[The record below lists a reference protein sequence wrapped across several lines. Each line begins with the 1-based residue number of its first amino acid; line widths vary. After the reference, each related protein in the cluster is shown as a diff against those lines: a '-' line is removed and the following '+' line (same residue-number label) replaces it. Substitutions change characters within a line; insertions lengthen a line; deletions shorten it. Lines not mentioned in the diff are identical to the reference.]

1 MPFKD
6 QMRNSEGVCMSSFLI
21 RGALVIDG
29 SNREPFRGDIAIENG
44 MITDVSPFTKNG
56 GKAAVEAD
64 GLVLA
69 PGFIDIHSHTDLT
82 IFKHPLAES
91 KALQGVTTEVIGNCG
106 IGAFPVNDERKAALI
121 DYLKMHEFHL
131 PSYGLSWNHFTQY
144 ADQLDRIGLGLNLAP
159 LVAHGALRIAILG
172 AEDRFPSKKEF
183 ETMKNLLIDS
193 LEQGAWG
200 LSTGLIYPPGS
211 FAKTEELVD
220 LARIVADHGAIYT
233 SHIRGEGATLME
245 ALDEAICIG
254 KKSGVRVEVSH
265 LKAMGKD
272 NWGRGKEA
280 LLKLEKARQEGVDIA
295 ADQYPYEA
303 TSTSL
308 TALVPQWAQ
317 AGGVSELLKRLAS
330 PETEE
335 RLQME
340 ILREIDKRGGPSRIV
355 IAGIGSAKNIE
366 LSGKNVSQI
375 AALWNCPPE
384 IAVMRVLR
392 EEKAAVGAVYF
403 SLSGEDVAAILSSD
417 QVSVGSDGMG
427 MNAEEDLGKST
438 HPRSYGTFPRI
449 LGLYAREKG
458 TLSMAKAIHKMT
470 GLVAGR
476 VGLKNRGFIQ
486 PGFMADLVLFDP
498 MTIQDRSTFEHP
510 HQYAAGVVYT
520 WVNGCPIVQEGRIT
534 GNTPGRVLRKREVSS
549 YG

>member
-1 MPFKD
+1 
-6 QMRNSEGVCMSSFLI
+6 MSSFLI
-21 RGALVIDG
+21 RGAQVIDG
-29 SNREPFRGDIAIENG
+29 SNREPFRGDIAVENG
-44 MITDVSPFTKNG
+44 MITEVSPSIKGG
-56 GKAAVEAD
+56 GKTVIEAD
-64 GLVLA
+64 GLVAA

-106 IGAFPVNDERKAALI
+106 IGAFPVNPERRSLLI
-121 DYLKMHEFHL
+121 DYLRMHEFHL
-131 PSYGLSWNHFTQY
+131 PSDGLSWDHFTQY

-159 LVAHGALRIAILG
+159 LAAHGALRIAILG
-172 AEDRFPSKKEF
+172 AEDRIPGDKEL
-183 ETMKNLLIDS
+183 ERMKNLLVDS

-220 LARIVADHGAIYT
+220 LAKIVARYGAIYT

-245 ALDEAICIG
+245 ALDEAIRIG

-280 LLKLEKARQEGVDIA
+280 LSKLEKARQSGVDIA

-308 TALVPQWAQ
+308 TALVPPWAH
-317 AGGVSELLKRLAS
+317 AGGVSELLRRLAS
-330 PETEE
+330 PETAE
-335 RLQME
+335 RLQSE
-340 ILREIDKRGGPSRIV
+340 ILREINQRGGPGRIV
-355 IAGIGSAKNIE
+355 IAGIGSGKNVE

-375 AALWNCPPE
+375 AELWNCAPE
-384 IAVMRVLR
+384 IAVMRLLL

-417 QVSVGSDGMG
+417 QVSFGSDGMG
-427 MNAEEDLGKST
+427 MNAEEDPGKSA

-449 LGLYAREKG
+449 LGVYAREKG

-476 VGLKNRGFIQ
+476 MDLKNRGFIK
-486 PGFMADLVLFDP
+486 PGFTADLVLFDP
-498 MTIQDRSTFEHP
+498 LTIQDRSTFDHP
-510 HQYAAGVVYT
+510 HQYATGVVHT
-520 WVNGCPIVQEGRIT
+520 WVNGCPTVQEGRIT
-534 GNTPGRVLRKREVSS
+534 GNTPGRVLRKRGVSS
-549 YG
+549 RS

>member
-1 MPFKD
+1 
-6 QMRNSEGVCMSSFLI
+6 MSSFLI
-21 RGALVIDG
+21 RGAQVIDG
-29 SNREPFRGDIAIENG
+29 SKREPFRGDIAVDNG
-44 MITDVSPFTKNG
+44 LITEVSPSIKGG
-56 GKAAVEAD
+56 GKTVIEAD
-64 GLVLA
+64 GLVAA

-106 IGAFPVNDERKAALI
+106 IGAFPVNQDRKAVLI
-121 DYLKMHEFHL
+121 DYLKMHDFHL
-131 PSYGLSWNHFTQY
+131 PSDGLSWNNFAQY

-159 LVAHGALRIAILG
+159 LAAHGALRIAILG
-172 AEDRFPSKKEF
+172 AEDRIPGDKEL
-183 ETMKNLLIDS
+183 ERMKNLLIDS

-220 LARIVADHGAIYT
+220 LAKIVARYGAIYT

-245 ALDEAICIG
+245 ALDEAIRIG

-280 LLKLEKARQEGVDIA
+280 LLKLDKARQGGVDIA

-308 TALVPQWAQ
+308 TALVPPWAH
-317 AGGVSELLKRLAS
+317 AGGVSELLKRLS
-330 PETEE
+330 SSETTE
-335 RLQME
+335 RLQAE
-340 ILREIDKRGGPSRIV
+340 ILREMNQRGGPGRIV
-355 IAGIGSAKNIE
+355 IAEIGSAKNVE

-375 AALWNCPPE
+375 AELWNCAPE
-384 IAVMRVLR
+384 ITVIRLLL

-403 SLSGEDVAAILSSD
+403 SLSDEDVADILSSD

-427 MNAEEDLGKST
+427 MNAKEGFGKST
-438 HPRSYGTFPRI
+438 HPRSYGTFPRV
-449 LGLYAREKG
+449 LGVYAREKG
-458 TLSMAKAIHKMT
+458 ALSMAKAIHKMT
-470 GLVAGR
+470 GLAAGR
-476 VGLKNRGFIQ
+476 LGLKNRGFIK
-486 PGFMADLVLFDP
+486 PGFTADLVLFDP
-498 MTIQDRSTFEHP
+498 LTIQDRSTFDHP
-510 HQYAAGVVYT
+510 HQYATGVVYT
-520 WVNGCPIVQEGRIT
+520 WVNGCPTVQQGIIA
-534 GNTPGRVLRKREVSS
+534 GNTPGRVLRKRGVSS
-549 YG
+549 YS

>member
-1 MPFKD
+1 MKPVGNK
-6 QMRNSEGVCMSSFLI
+6 SSSLLI

-29 SNREPFRGDIAIENG
+29 SNQEPFRGDIAIENG
-44 MITDVSPFTKNG
+44 MIEEVSPSINDR
-56 GKAAVEAD
+56 GKAVVEAD
-64 GLVLA
+64 GLVLS

-106 IGAFPVNDERKAALI
+106 IGGFPVNDERKAILI
-121 DYLKMHEFHL
+121 DYLKMHDFHL
-131 PSYGLSWNHFTQY
+131 PSYGLNWNHLNQY
-144 ADQLDRIGLGLNLAP
+144 ADQLERIGLGLNLAP
-159 LVAHGALRIAILG
+159 LVAHGTLRIATLG
-172 AEDRFPSKKEF
+172 AEDRIPSNKEF
-183 ETMKNLLIDS
+183 ERMKNLLRDS

-200 LSTGLIYPPGS
+200 FSTGLIYPPGS
-211 FAKTEELVD
+211 FAKTEELIE
-220 LARIVADHGAIYT
+220 LARIVARYGAIYT

-245 ALDEAICIG
+245 ALDEAIYIG

-280 LLKLEKARQEGVDIA
+280 LLKLEKASREGVDIA

-303 TSTSL
+303 TGTSL
-308 TALVPQWAQ
+308 TALVPHWAH

-330 PETEE
+330 PETAE
-335 RLQME
+335 RLQRE
-340 ILREIDKRGGPSRIV
+340 ILREIDQRGGPSRIV
-355 IAGIGSAKNIE
+355 IAEIGSAKNIE
-366 LSGKNVSQI
+366 LSGKNVGQI
-375 AALWNCPPE
+375 AALWNCSPE
-384 IAVMRVLR
+384 IAVMRLLR

-458 TLSMAKAIHKMT
+458 ILSMAKAIYKMT
-470 GLVAGR
+470 GLAAGR
-476 VGLKNRGFIQ
+476 VGLRNRGLVQ
-486 PGFMADLVLFDP
+486 PGFTADLVLFDP
-498 MTIQDRSTFEHP
+498 VTIRDRSTFEHP
-510 HQYAAGVVYT
+510 HQYAAGVVHT

-534 GNTPGRVLRKREVSS
+534 GNTPGRVLRKKGVSS
-549 YG
+549 YS

>member
-1 MPFKD
+1 
-6 QMRNSEGVCMSSFLI
+6 V
-21 RGALVIDG
+21 A
-29 SNREPFRGDIAIENG
+29 
-44 MITDVSPFTKNG
+44 
-56 GKAAVEAD
+56 
-64 GLVLA
+64 A

-106 IGAFPVNDERKAALI
+106 LGAFPLNHERRAILI
-121 DYLKMHEFHL
+121 DYLKLHEFHL
-131 PSYGLSWNHFTQY
+131 PPNGLSWHDFTQY

-159 LVAHGALRIAILG
+159 LVAHGPLRIAILG
-172 AEDRFPSKKEF
+172 AEDRIPSDKELGR
-183 ETMKNLLIDS
+183 MKNLLTES

-220 LARIVADHGAIYT
+220 LAKIVARYGALYT
-233 SHIRGEGATLME
+233 SHIRGEGKTLMQ
-245 ALDEAICIG
+245 ALDEAIRIG
-254 KKSGVRVEVSH
+254 KEGGVRVEVSH
-265 LKAMGKD
+265 LKAIGKD

-280 LLKLEKARQEGVDIA
+280 LLKLEKARKDGVDIA

-308 TALVPQWAQ
+308 TALVPQWAH

-330 PETEE
+330 SMTTE
-335 RLQME
+335 RLQTE
-340 ILREIDKRGGPSRIV
+340 ILREIDQRGGPSRIV
-355 IAGIGSAKNIE
+355 IAGIGSIKNIR
-366 LSGKNVSQI
+366 LSGKNLSQI
-375 AALWNCPPE
+375 AELWNCVPE
-384 IAVMRVLR
+384 IAVMRLLQ

-403 SLSGEDVAAILSSD
+403 SLSNEDVAAILSSD

-427 MNAEEDLGKST
+427 MKAEEDFGKST

-449 LGLYAREKG
+449 LGLYAREKEI
-458 TLSMAKAIHKMT
+458 LSMAKAIYKMT
-470 GLVAGR
+470 GLVASR
-476 VGLKNRGFIQ
+476 LGLENRGFIK
-486 PGFMADLVLFDP
+486 PGFTADLVLFDP

-520 WVNGCPIVQEGRIT
+520 WVNGCPIVQDGLIT
-534 GNTPGRVLRKREVSS
+534 GNTPGRVLRKRRVLSN
-549 YG
+549 

>member
-1 MPFKD
+1 
-6 QMRNSEGVCMSSFLI
+6 MSSWLI

-29 SNREPFRGDIAIENG
+29 SNREPFRGDITIENG
-44 MITDVSPFTKNG
+44 MIAEVSPSIKDG
-56 GKAAVEAD
+56 GKAVVEAD

-106 IGAFPVNDERKAALI
+106 IGGFPVNDERKAVLV

-131 PSYGLSWNHFTQY
+131 PSGLGWNHFNQY
-144 ADQLDRIGLGLNLAP
+144 ADQLERIGLGLNLAP
-159 LVAHGALRIAILG
+159 LVAHGPLRIATLG
-172 AEDRFPSKKEF
+172 AEDRIPSNKEF
-183 ETMKNLLIDS
+183 ESMKNLLTDS

-211 FAKTEELVD
+211 FAKTDELVD
-220 LARIVADHGAIYT
+220 LARIVARYGAIYT

-308 TALVPQWAQ
+308 TALIPHWAH
-317 AGGVSELLKRLAS
+317 AGGVGELLKRLAS
-330 PETEE
+330 PETAE

-340 ILREIDKRGGPSRIV
+340 ILREIDQRGGSSRIV

-375 AALWNCPPE
+375 AAFWNCPPE
-384 IAVMRVLR
+384 IAVMRLLR

-417 QVSVGSDGMG
+417 RVSVGSDGMG
-427 MNAEEDLGKST
+427 MNAEEDSGKST

-449 LGLYAREKG
+449 LGLYVREKG

-476 VGLKNRGFIQ
+476 VGFKNRGFIQ
-486 PGFMADLVLFDP
+486 PGFTADLVLFDP

-510 HQYAAGVVYT
+510 HQYAVGVVYT
-520 WVNGCPIVQEGRIT
+520 WVNGCPVVQEGRIT
-534 GNTPGRVLRKREVSS
+534 GNTPGRVLRERRVSS
-549 YG
+549 Y